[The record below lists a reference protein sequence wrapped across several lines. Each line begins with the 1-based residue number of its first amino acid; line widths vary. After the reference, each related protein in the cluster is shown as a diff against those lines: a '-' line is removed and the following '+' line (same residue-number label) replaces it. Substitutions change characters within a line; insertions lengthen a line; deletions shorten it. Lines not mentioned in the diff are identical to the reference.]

1 MIVGGTSL
9 PIRCA
14 EMIRAAGHEVLTFV
28 TADPDV
34 CSFAREEGIRTIDPG
49 LDLSRELTEPFD
61 HLFSIVNETILRDDV
76 LDLPRGLAINYH
88 DAPLPR
94 YAGTH
99 ATSWAL
105 MNGETVHGVTWHLI
119 SETVDAGDILEQDDV
134 KIDPEDTAFSLNLKC
149 YEAALRSF
157 DRLLQS
163 LSNGNVVRRKQ
174 DLQKR
179 TFFPRFKRPPQ
190 GGVIDF
196 TQPAKNI
203 STLVRALNFGNQPNP
218 LGCAKIKLDDDF
230 YIVSELSITGEPS
243 TSSPGTIVCL
253 DDHGLGVATADL
265 DVVGRGLFRLDGSQ
279 IPPSDLASKHAL
291 TVGRTLPKLHA
302 EEIRLIEEGYRI
314 TCKQESN
321 HASRLSSLTP
331 CEAPYGET
339 LSKKDVTYSSSRIPL
354 SDYTKLASIAR
365 GHGFTEQQFVSA
377 IFALMLWRLSGMDEF
392 DIAFGVDDGR
402 EATVVD
408 RLFEDRLPVRL
419 APDSSADFMSFLSY
433 TNEKFSALGNPPYYP
448 VDIRFRFPVLRP
460 NEVETERVPVA
471 IIRGGGA
478 AEEAGNADH
487 DLVFVVP
494 EDVSQCRFLYDSNRI
509 SDKNADRLTQCL
521 GRLIDSAV
529 SDPGINIG
537 RMPLIPSD
545 EFRKVVSEWNDTATK
560 FPAEKCIH
568 ALFEKQVELTP
579 DRTALVSGA
588 TRLTYAELNRRSSK
602 IAAHLRSLDVGQETL
617 VGVCLERSEE
627 LVVAILAILKA
638 GGAYVPLD
646 PAYPPARLMQI
657 LASSK
662 APLVLTTERLADRL
676 TGHKGSLVYLDK
688 DRSEIEA
695 SHETAHA
702 RVASS
707 SDLAYVLY
715 TSGSTGEPKG
725 VAIEHRSVIAL
736 IDWARSVYSPEQL
749 DGVLFS
755 TSICFDL
762 SSFEMFVPLCSGGKV
777 ILVENIL
784 HLPGLPAAE
793 EVVLINTVPSAATEL
808 VRMKGIPASVR
819 TVNLAGEP
827 LRSDLVEKLYALATV
842 SEVYDLY
849 GPTEDTTYS
858 TFALRQI
865 GRPATIGR
873 PISNTQA
880 YVLDRF
886 QQPVPVGISGELY
899 LAGEGLA
906 RGYLGR
912 PDLTNE
918 RFVPNPFDGGNSRMY
933 RTGDRA
939 RFRDDGQ
946 IDFLGRIDNQVKIR
960 GFRIELG
967 EIEACLLKHP
977 DIREAVVMS
986 HEDRHGDRHL
996 VAYIVYEQ
1004 KDRAVK
1010 DLLEYLK
1017 ERLPQFMVPSA
1028 LVELESLPMTPNGK
1042 IDRKALPKSSLARP
1056 RVGSIESVDSF
1067 EAELIKIWERVL
1079 DIHPI
1084 GLTDNFFELGGHSL
1098 QAVRMFAEVE
1108 ERFAKNIPLAT
1119 LFEAGTIKQLAG
1131 LLREDG
1137 WAAPE
1142 ASLVPIQTQGSKPPF
1157 FCVHAKGGNVL
1168 FYKDL
1173 ARYLGT
1179 DQPFYGLQARRL
1191 AGRQVGHDSVEE
1203 MAAFYIKEIK
1213 DFQPHGPYYIGGS
1226 SFGGLAAF
1234 EIAQQLRKQGDE
1246 IAMLALLDTGT
1257 PDYPRLL
1264 PTTSKMRSRIYSA
1277 IRRFQHHRDSLML
1290 LRNSERLAY
1299 VGTRLRKVRLKY
1311 RRRIRDAYKK
1321 TVRDVY
1327 SRVGRAGTIPKK
1339 YIQLENL
1346 IWKAGLNYAPRPYA
1360 GKVTLFRATIQP
1372 LGIVPDATLGWG
1384 RYVTGELEVHDV
1396 PGHHGSIVTE
1406 PFVRVLAE
1414 KLVRCMERTWQ
1425 RDLSTNSVEHSNRQ
1439 PQLFETARA

>member
-1 MIVGGTSL
+1 
-9 PIRCA
+9 
-14 EMIRAAGHEVLTFV
+14 MIRATGHDVLAFV

-49 LDLSRELTEPFD
+49 ADLSRELIEPFD
-61 HLFSIVNETILRDDV
+61 HLFSIVNESILRDAV
-76 LDLPRGLAINYH
+76 LNLPTGLAINYH

-119 SETVDAGDILEQDDV
+119 SETVDAGDILEQEEV

-157 DRLLQS
+157 GRLLQC

-179 TFFPRFKRPPQ
+179 TFFPRFKRPPE

-196 TQPAKNI
+196 TQSAKTI
-203 STLVRALNFGNQPNP
+203 SALVRALNFGNQPNP
-218 LGCAKIKLDDDF
+218 LGCAKIKIDDDF
-230 YIVSELSITGEPS
+230 YIVGGLSISGAPS
-243 TSSPGTIVCL
+243 TSGPGTIVCL
-253 DDHGLGVATADL
+253 DDHGLGVATSDL
-265 DVVGRGLFRLDGSQ
+265 DVVCADLFRLDGSQ
-279 IPPSDLASKHAL
+279 ILPSDLASKHAL
-291 TVGRTLPKLHA
+291 TIGRRLPKLHT
-302 EEIRLIEEGYRI
+302 EEIRLIEEAYRV
-314 TCKQESN
+314 TCKQETS

-339 LSKKDVTYSSSRIPL
+339 LSKKEATYSSSQIPI
-354 SDYTKLASIAR
+354 SDATTLASVASA
-365 GHGFTEQQFVSA
+365 HGFTEQQFLSA

-408 RLFEDRLPVRL
+408 RLFEDRSPIRI
-419 APDSSADFMSFLSY
+419 APEPSTDFMSFLSY
-433 TNEKFSALGNPPYYP
+433 ASEKFSAEGKPPYHPIDLRYRYP
-448 VDIRFRFPVLRP
+448 ALRP
-460 NEVETERVPVA
+460 DGVETEHVPVA
-471 IIRGGGA
+471 IIRGDGA
-478 AEEAGNADH
+478 EAESGNADH
-487 DLVFVVP
+487 DLVLVVS
-494 EDVSQCRFLYDSNRI
+494 EDISQSRFLYDSTRI
-509 SDKNADRLTQCL
+509 NDKNAGRLTQCV
-521 GRLIDSAV
+521 GRLIDVAL
-529 SDPGINIG
+529 SDPGVSIG

-545 EFRKVVSEWNDTATK
+545 EFRKVVFDWNDNATR

-568 ALFEKQVELTP
+568 ELFEEQVELTP
-579 DRTALVSGA
+579 DRTALVSGG

-602 IAAHLRSLDVGQETL
+602 LAAHLRSLDVGQETL
-617 VGVCLERSEE
+617 IGVCLERSEE

-676 TGHKGSLVYLDK
+676 TGHKGSLVYLDR
-688 DRSEIEA
+688 DRSAIEA

-784 HLPGLPAAE
+784 HLPGLPTAE

-827 LRSDLVEKLYALATV
+827 LRSDLVDKLYALGTV
-842 SEVYDLY
+842 REVYDLY

-880 YVLDRF
+880 YVLDRLG
-886 QQPVPVGISGELY
+886 QPVPVGIPGELY

-918 RFVPNPFDGGNSRMY
+918 RFVPNPFAGGNSRMY

-986 HEDRHGDRHL
+986 QEDRHGDRQL
-996 VAYIVYEQ
+996 VAYIVYEH

-1042 IDRKALPKSSLARP
+1042 IDRKALPKSSLTRP
-1056 RVGSIESVDSF
+1056 KVVSVESVDSF

-1079 DIHPI
+1079 DVHPI

-1119 LFEAGTIKQLAG
+1119 LFEAGTIKQLAD
-1131 LLREDG
+1131 LLRQDG

-1157 FCVHAKGGNVL
+1157 FCIHAKGGNVL

-1173 ARYLGT
+1173 ARYMGI

-1213 DFQPHGPYYIGGS
+1213 DFQPQGPYYIGGS

-1246 IAMLALLDTGT
+1246 IGMLALLDTGT

-1264 PTTSKMRSRIYSA
+1264 PTTTKMRSRIYSA

-1290 LRNSERLAY
+1290 LGNSERLAY

-1327 SRVGRAGTIPKK
+1327 SRVGRSGTIPKK

-1346 IWKAGLNYAPRPYA
+1346 IWKAGLKYAPRPYA

-1372 LGIVPDATLGWG
+1372 LGIVPEPTLGWD
-1384 RYVTGELEVHDV
+1384 RYVTGELEIHDV

-1414 KLVRCMERTWQ
+1414 KLVQCMEQTWQ
-1425 RDLSTNSVEHSNRQ
+1425 QDLSPNSVEHSNRQ